1 MADVLHRA
9 VEALG
14 HDIDL
19 GAMTGGEHHDL
30 GHVLAP
36 AQVVERLGQASL
48 GHGHALEQV
57 ERHGAVVQ
65 SDDDDRHACRRSLAL
80 TN

>member
-1 MADVLHRA
+1 MSCTAPWKRSAIDV
-9 VEALG
+9 
-14 HDIDL
+14 DL
-19 GAMTGGEHHDL
+19 GAVTGREHDDL
-30 GHVLAP
+30 GHVLAT
-36 AQVVERLGQASL
+36 AQVVERLGQATL
-48 GHGHALEQV
+48 GDRHALEQV